1 MVIIII
7 MEVSTTDVVLRKS
20 RKSLLSSRI
29 SIPRVESYQ
38 CDKCGHKTGRLSYHE
53 AYGRNAWEKSRSI
66 SLYLDKYSY
75 LNFEPNEHVSSSI
88 ISHLSKIETNI
99 TKYVLFRKM
108 TDKQR
113 EKFTEAS
120 LSYGQMYQRMK
131 QGK

>member
-1 MVIIII
+1 MTCII
-7 MEVSTTDVVLRKS
+7 MDLSTIDHSKSGVVFRKS
-20 RKSLLSSRI
+20 RKPLSSRI
-29 SIPRVESYQ
+29 SIPRVERYK

-108 TDKQR
+108 TDKQT
-113 EKFTEAS
+113 KSTVVVF
-120 LSYGQMYQRMK
+120 YPVNNN
-131 QGK
+131 